1 MRASSRHQ
9 KRAEPQPKANALRD
23 NSSDEQQNDAKI
35 CSQVSLEQQAEHEQ
49 KLEKQLLAE
58 KES

>member
-23 NSSDEQQNDAKI
+23 NSSDEQNDAKI